1 MEHATARTGSVLFV
15 ASRVPVT
22 RSEGPGARYA
32 LWVSGCS
39 LRCPGCCNPEMF
51 EPGSGAALTVE
62 TLADEIRATPEI
74 EGVTLLGGEPMEQA
88 APLSELCRAVR
99 AAGLSVMTFTGHT
112 REELEVE
119 ADPARLAL
127 IAASDLLADGR
138 FDAKAR
144 GSRFP
149 WLGSQNQ
156 RLHFLSHRYSPED
169 PRFAAPNT
177 VELRLDRGGL
187 TVTGW
192 APTILRWE
200 RSRGRDE

>member
-1 MEHATARTGSVLFV
+1 MEPATAPTESALRV
-15 ASRVPVT
+15 ASRVPIT

-32 LWVSGCS
+32 LWVSGCT

-51 EPGSGAALTVE
+51 EPDFGSTLSVEALTR
-62 TLADEIRATPEI
+62 EILATPEI

-88 APLSELCRAVR
+88 AALVELARAVR

-112 REELEVE
+112 REELERE
-119 ADPARLAL
+119 GDPARLAL

-138 FDAKAR
+138 FDAKVR

-156 RLHFLSHRYSPED
+156 RLHFLSDRYSPED
-169 PRFAAPNT
+169 PRFAAANT